1 MADRV
6 ADTAAAAAAV
16 EPAAGPAGAGEPPQP
31 PKKQTTRTLS
41 PFKRWLLQGHVRE
54 PEGPHQPEGT
64 AHHTHPWWQVMCLTG
79 VDYFST
85 LGYQPGIAA
94 LAAGALSPLAT
105 LILVLLTLFGALPIY
120 GRVATESPHGEGSI
134 AMLERLLAGWR
145 GKLFVLCLLGFV
157 ATDFVITIT
166 LSAADATAHI
176 VENPLAPHFLHD
188 HKVGLTLLLI
198 GLLAAVFLKGFKE
211 AVGIAVFLV
220 AVYLALNA
228 VVVGRGLFEVVTH
241 PQTIPDWREALFA
254 KHGTNPFVMVGIA
267 LLLFPRLAL
276 GLSGFETGVAVMPL
290 VKGDPDD
297 THERPAGRIRN
308 TRKVLLSAA
317 IIMSVYLLTSS
328 VVTTLLIPAH
338 EFRPATHVATVE
350 QLRERLVGKK
360 TQEAVVIADDVVLF
374 QAGRTIS
381 AADVNAA
388 HILGQLDA
396 LTTAAGED
404 RGEEAKAGA
413 ASGRALAYLAHKYLG
428 PVFGTIYDLSTV
440 LILWFAG
447 ASAMAGLLNIVPRY
461 LPRYGMA
468 PDWTRAVRPLVLVF
482 TAIAFA
488 VTVIFKADV
497 DAQGGAYATGVLV
510 LMTSAAVAVTLSAW
524 RNREPVLK
532 YLFALIAAVFA
543 YTTVVNVIERP
554 DGIKIAGFFIAAIVV
569 TSLVSRVFRSTELR
583 VAGVELDRAARRFLE
598 EAAAQGEI
606 RLVTNRRQTGDE
618 TEYRIKER
626 NQRQENHLPTRDQ
639 VLFLEVEL
647 GDTSAFAEVL
657 EVRGVEVTG
666 ERRASQLRGQETF
679 TYRVLRVRGASA
691 VPNAIAAVLLHVRD
705 VTGKIPHAYFTWA
718 EGNPLAYVLRFVVLG
733 QGDTAPV
740 THEVI
745 RQAEPDPE
753 RRPALHVG
761 GWG

>member
-413 ASGRALAYLAHKYLG
+413 AS
-428 PVFGTIYDLSTV
+428 
-440 LILWFAG
+440 
-447 ASAMAGLLNIVPRY
+447 AMAGLLNIVPRY

-583 VAGVELDRAARRFLE
+583 VERVELDRAARRFLE